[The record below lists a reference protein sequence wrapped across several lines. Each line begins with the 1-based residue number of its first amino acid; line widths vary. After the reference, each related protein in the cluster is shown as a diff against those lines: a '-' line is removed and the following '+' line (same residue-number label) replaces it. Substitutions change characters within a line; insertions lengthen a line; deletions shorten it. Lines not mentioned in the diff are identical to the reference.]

1 MACSA
6 AVVITLLCQV
16 ALTRIK
22 AGYSGNI
29 DGSDTFKFW
38 KAKFFKTEDTLYPLA
53 CGAIIKSISFG
64 DDKVKLEDELIAL
77 VETFRGSQPYIGTC
91 TARNVGRWREGFI
104 SRQFGLVNS
113 CPATKPEMFG
123 LNKDK
128 LMQMSIDDVLAMI
141 KLPIKVSKAQVIE
154 RITKTIDTEEV
165 TLNEPGLSNNA
176 TYSVIETEIASTMK
190 QGWYQR
196 VQDTGIGPGPQPS
209 GEFSQEEIKDNL
221 SSLEYAKY
229 RHAISVGNRK
239 VIGQLY
245 DKLRAKLRPSAEEG
259 GVPQDNPEKNPGDQ
273 KAVDVDKEVKPRSEK
288 RKTGSDSRT

>member
-1 MACSA
+1 M
-6 AVVITLLCQV
+6 LCQV

-38 KAKFFKTEDTLYPLA
+38 KAKYFKTEDTLYPLA
-53 CGAIIKSISFG
+53 CGAIVQSISFG
-64 DDKVKLEDELIAL
+64 DENVALEDELIAL
-77 VETFRGSQPYIGTC
+77 VETFRGSQPYISTC

-123 LNKDK
+123 LDKNK
-128 LMQMSIDDVLAMI
+128 LMQMTIDDVLAMI

-154 RITKTIDTEEV
+154 RITKTVDTEEV
-165 TLNEPGLSNNA
+165 TLNEPGLSNSV

-190 QGWYQR
+190 PGWYQR

-209 GEFSQEEIKDNL
+209 GEFSQEEIKGNL

-229 RHAISVGNRK
+229 RHAVSVGNRK

-245 DKLRAKLRPSAEEG
+245 DNLRAKLRPSTEEG
-259 GVPQDNPEKNPGDQ
+259 VVPQDNPEQNPEDQ
-273 KAVDVDKEVKPRSEK
+273 KVVEVDKEVKPRTRK
-288 RKTGSDSRT
+288 KTGSESGT